1 MLKKRNT
8 VELPQHMGGSS
19 TGNYTPF
26 VKHMMVIQ
34 HCGDVFITTSAQVYL
49 NHQQK
54 SRETNGEE
62 TKFYAHSYN
71 KSLLSSADNDMG

>member
-1 MLKKRNT
+1 MSKANSKQIYVNNVEKRNT
-8 VELPQHMGGSS
+8 VELPPTYGEVRQG
-19 TGNYTPF
+19 TYTAF

-34 HCGDVFITTSAQVYL
+34 HCGDVFITTSAQVHL

-62 TKFYAHSYN
+62 TKFYAHR
-71 KSLLSSADNDMG
+71 